1 MKTMTIMMMTKRT
14 TRMTKTTMR
23 MRTRKRK
30 KNVRAAKR
38 ANPKIGSP
46 GISWMMTIL
55 NLNSLT

>member
-1 MKTMTIMMMTKRT
+1 MK
-14 TRMTKTTMR
+14 TRMT
-23 MRTRKRK
+23 RTRKRKK

-46 GISWMMTIL
+46 RISWMMTIL